1 MFSPAHS
8 SPRSS
13 IATTRCTLLSI
24 AARESRTMKSLALLR
39 WGCVSERAC
48 LSSNQLV
55 PSRTI
60 VALGIN
66 GSARQC
72 CHHIPSRISVKRWQR
87 VLELVSA
94 AKSRRWIRDYAAA
107 TVAVLVVQAV
117 IAQDISLALSSTSH
131 AVFSESRVPLVD
143 FTVSQCSKSGSISC
157 CGMRL
162 GSVRCGAKK
171 LTAGK
176 SSQLLRVR
184 TYATP
189 NMNGASITR
198 QGRGKPG
205 FAGVVGGQLKA
216 SSTALNASSLSL
228 ALITSSL
235 ASPLAAIANAGSH
248 MDLNVLR
255 ASFASSLNLISLC

>member
-1 MFSPAHS
+1 MYSQAHS

-13 IATTRCTLLSI
+13 IAITRCTLLSI
-24 AARESRTMKSLALLR
+24 AARESRSTKSLALLR

-48 LSSNQLV
+48 LSSNQLEL
-55 PSRTI
+55 SRTI
-60 VALGIN
+60 VALGSN

-72 CHHIPSRISVKRWQR
+72 CHHIPNRISVKVGAGFPTRRANSSIQVSKWRGILTGPWILQRWQR

-171 LTAGK
+171 LTARK

-198 QGRGKPG
+198 QVRHK
-205 FAGVVGGQLKA
+205 
-216 SSTALNASSLSL
+216 ST
-228 ALITSSL
+228 
-235 ASPLAAIANAGSH
+235 
-248 MDLNVLR
+248 
-255 ASFASSLNLISLC
+255 